1 MEGILPQLI
10 LVAVLTL
17 VNAFF
22 AAAEM
27 AFVSI
32 NNNRV
37 NILAAQGDMKAQLLQ
52 KVLEEPTKLL
62 STIQVGITL
71 AGFFSSASAATGIA
85 GRLADVLE
93 KFPMLIKFP

>member
-71 AGFFSSASAATGIA
+71 AGFFSSAS
-85 GRLADVLE
+85 
-93 KFPMLIKFP
+93 